1 MRTKKDKP
9 RRTNNESPRLQF
21 AQLKL
26 PMGETEPILQSR
38 RNLVGG
44 GSVSKLGLVGR
55 NKNKP
60 AGNCN
65 REAKKRTED
74 EKTRQGTALA
84 TRHDNTRV
92 ADTQPKKLIIM
103 MGGGSWI
110 PANRSRSSGFRRAG
124 SDERINVTITSD
136 LLVLSLRL

>member
-1 MRTKKDKP
+1 MD
-9 RRTNNESPRLQF
+9 
-21 AQLKL
+21 
-26 PMGETEPILQSR
+26 ETEPILQSR

-65 REAKKRTED
+65 RGAKKRTED

-84 TRHDNTRV
+84 TRHDNTQGGRH
-92 ADTQPKKLIIM
+92 AAQKIDHNDGRRKLD
-103 MGGGSWI
+103 
-110 PANRSRSSGFRRAG
+110 SG
-124 SDERINVTITSD
+124 
-136 LLVLSLRL
+136 